1 MTLIIYGDIINLLL
15 TKEAQSMPNASEL
28 ALFALIVEA
37 KSFNKAA
44 KLADISPAALSK
56 RLSKLENELEIQL
69 LYRTTR
75 RLSLTEAG
83 EILYGHVKNIN
94 NQVSDAVSAVS
105 NFSEGLTGTIKMTVP
120 TISGELILAEAVAEF
135 CQLHPN
141 LTIEMRLENEFV
153 DLIKEGQDFAIRTG
167 LLTDS
172 TLIAK
177 PLLDSNWTVCCAPDY
192 IAKFGKP
199 ETPQALTKHNCMA
212 YTYQAEGTFDW
223 YFSQGKDEFYVK
235 ISGNFATNNS
245 EALRKAALAGYGIVY
260 IPRCCVYEYLQ
271 KGDLIPLLT
280 EYAPRKLGIYAIYP
294 YTRHQPQKIRLLIEH
309 IKTAY
314 LQKAE
319 YF

>member
-1 MTLIIYGDIINLLL
+1 
-15 TKEAQSMPNASEL
+15 MPNASEL

-56 RLSKLENELEIQL
+56 RLSKLEKELEIQL
-69 LYRTTR
+69 LNRTTR

-83 EILYGHVKNIN
+83 EILYGHVKDIN

-167 LLTDS
+167 VLSDS
-172 TLIAK
+172 SLIAK
-177 PLLDSNWTVCCAPDY
+177 PLLDSNWMVCCAPSY
-192 IAKFGKP
+192 LKEFGM
-199 ETPQALTKHNCMA
+199 PQSPQELTKHNCMA
-212 YTYQAEGTFDW
+212 YTYQNKGGFDW
-223 YFSQGKDEFYVK
+223 YFSQGEQEFYVR

-245 EALRKAALAGYGIVY
+245 QGLRKAALAGYGIVY
-260 IPRCCVYEYLQ
+260 VPRCCVYEDIQ
-271 KGDLIPLLT
+271 KGDLVPLLT
-280 EYAPRKLGIYAIYP
+280 EFNPRKLGIYAVYP

-309 IKTAY
+309 IKQAY
-314 LQKAE
+314 LAKAE